1 MINKKY
7 RDISMKNRVISV
19 ILALLLLGVSS
30 LSISQTL
37 VRSEP
42 IIGGNLCHYS
52 DGSVIR
58 SNGYCQRSQK
68 NQDQQ
73 TSQRNSNRS
82 NRLIRIEPIVGGARC
97 HYADGSIVTRRGDSN
112 CPG

>member
-1 MINKKY
+1 
-7 RDISMKNRVISV
+7 MKNRMFSV
-19 ILALLLLGVSS
+19 ILVVLFLGGSS
-30 LSISQTL
+30 LAISQTL

-42 IIGGNLCHYS
+42 IVGGNHCHYS

-58 SNGYCQRSQK
+58 SNGYCQRSQQ
-68 NQDQQ
+68 NQEQE
-73 TSQRNSNRS
+73 TNQRNSNRS
-82 NRLIRIEPIVGGARC
+82 NGLIRIEPIVGGARC